1 MEPNVTALERA
12 FQLARSGI
20 CRSMREVRAR
30 LRAEGYGQEL
40 LVGPNLSAQLRQLMR
55 EANPKSHSF
64 WGTSQHGR

>member
-1 MEPNVTALERA
+1 
-12 FQLARSGI
+12 
-20 CRSMREVRAR
+20 MREVRAR